1 MTVLQFVVSMSFKNY
16 TAHATANCLYHSI
29 LMHEMIL
36 ELIKYDRLRKSAT
49 DLSREVH
56 SSSPNLRKEKRYDAA
71 VEGL

>member
-36 ELIKYDRLRKSAT
+36 ELIKYDRLRERVPLTS
-49 DLSREVH
+49 V
-56 SSSPNLRKEKRYDAA
+56 EKYIVVRQI
-71 VEGL
+71 